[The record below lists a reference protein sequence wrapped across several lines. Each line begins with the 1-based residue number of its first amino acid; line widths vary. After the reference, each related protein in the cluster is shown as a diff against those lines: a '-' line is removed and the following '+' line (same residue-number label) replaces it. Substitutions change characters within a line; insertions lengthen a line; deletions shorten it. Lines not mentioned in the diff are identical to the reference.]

1 MAKGARTL
9 VLLLIGLLLGAC
21 GKATCDRPSYYLN
34 SGSTGDIV
42 LPEGATAPDTRSS
55 LRIPPPSGTLER
67 GEDSPC
73 LETPPAYYD
82 QSGAIVGSPEALV
95 YAWAEALSMKNIGNL
110 ESLYSDYFTPV
121 EGDLAA
127 WRAGKLSQMQILGE
141 GRVTVDKLAM
151 APAPG
156 GRMIAK
162 FIQRF
167 QSGSSVTESRMELIL
182 ARDNNSWSI
191 IGETASPGNQ

>member
-9 VLLLIGLLLGAC
+9 VLCLIGLLLGAC
-21 GKATCDRPSYYLN
+21 SGNTCDRPSYYLN

-55 LRIPPPSGTLER
+55 LKIPPPSGTLER

-73 LETPPAYYD
+73 LEQPPAYYE

-95 YAWAEALSMKNIGNL
+95 YAWAEAISMKNIDNL
-110 ESLYSDYFTPV
+110 QSLYSDYFTPV

-127 WRAGKLSQMQILGE
+127 WKAEKQRQMQVIGE
-141 GRVTVDKLAM
+141 GRVTVDKLSM

-162 FIQRF
+162 FIQHI
-167 QSGSSVTESRMELIL
+167 QSGSSVTESRMQLIL

-191 IGETASPGNQ
+191 IGESLAQEN